1 MGFQDVRQVGSHLML
16 HHPETRATVTIPI
29 HARKIILPKTLQ
41 SILKQAGIDADDL
54 RKYL

>member
-16 HHPETRATVTIPI
+16 HNPEKNATVTIPV

-41 SILKQAGIDADDL
+41 SILKQAGIDADEL
-54 RKYL
+54 RRIL

>member
-16 HHPETRATVTIPI
+16 HNPEKNATVTIPV

-41 SILKQAGIDADDL
+41 SILKQAGIDADEL
-54 RKYL
+54 RRMF